1 MCPSGL
7 RGIRSLASTGAVQ
20 PVPAACTL
28 GAAGGEGEQPFTATA
43 LGSADRPGFAS
54 AGSVQV

>member
-1 MCPSGL
+1 M
-7 RGIRSLASTGAVQ
+7 Q
-20 PVPAACTL
+20 PVPAACSL